1 MKNSEK
7 QGNRRIGKWM
17 IFSAWLLGFA
27 MLMMYFNYFLDK
39 EQNPNQS
46 VYSRVDKSGVT
57 EVVLKR
63 NRYGHYVTSGKMN
76 GVNVQFLLDTGAT
89 DVAIPLYVADRLSLP
104 RGPER
109 RYSTANGMVT
119 AYSTILDSVSIGPIQ
134 VNNVR
139 ASINP
144 GLKGREVLLGMS
156 VLKRIEFTQRGDSL
170 ILRPFT
176 NDQRRQNYN
185 Q

>member
-1 MKNSEK
+1 MNNSEQ

-17 IFSAWLLGFA
+17 VFSAWLLGFA

-46 VYSRVDKSGVT
+46 VYSRVDESGIT

-63 NRYGHYVTSGKMN
+63 NHYGHYVSNGKIN
-76 GVNVQFLLDTGAT
+76 GNTVQFMLDTGAT
-89 DVAIPLYVADRLSLP
+89 DVAIPVAVANKLSLKK
-104 RGPER
+104 GPEK

-119 AYSTILDSVSIGPIQ
+119 AYSTMLDSVTIGPIEIK
-134 VNNVR
+134 NVR

-144 GLKGREVLLGMS
+144 GLRGKEILLGMS
-156 VLKRIEFTQRGDSL
+156 VLKRVEFTQRGDTL

-176 NDQRRQNYN
+176 EN
-185 Q
+185 

>member
-1 MKNSEK
+1 MNNSQQ

-27 MLMMYFNYFLDK
+27 MVTLYFSYFLEK

-46 VYSRVDKSGVT
+46 VYSRQGESGET

-63 NRYGHYVTSGKMN
+63 NRYGHYVVTGSIN
-76 GVNVQFLLDTGAT
+76 AVTVQFMLDTGAT
-89 DVAIPLYVADRLSLP
+89 DVAIPAKIADKLALRK
-104 RGPER
+104 GPEK

-119 AYSTILDSVSIGPIQ
+119 AYSTVLDSVSIGPI
-134 VNNVR
+134 VIENVR

-144 GLKGREVLLGMS
+144 GLKGKQILLGMS
-156 VLKRIEFTQRGDSL
+156 VLKRIEFTQRGDTL
-170 ILRPFT
+170 ILRAP
-176 NDQRRQNYN
+176 
-185 Q
+185 

>member
-1 MKNSEK
+1 MNNSQQ

-27 MLMMYFNYFLDK
+27 MVTLYFSYFLEK

-46 VYSRVDKSGVT
+46 VYSRQGESGET

-63 NRYGHYVTSGKMN
+63 NRYGHYVATGSIN
-76 GVNVQFLLDTGAT
+76 AVTVQFMLDTGAT
-89 DVAIPLYVADRLSLP
+89 DVAIPAKIADKLALSK
-104 RGPER
+104 GPEK

-119 AYSTILDSVSIGPIQ
+119 AYSTVLDSVSIGPI
-134 VNNVR
+134 VIENVR

-144 GLKGREVLLGMS
+144 GLKGKQILLGMS
-156 VLKRIEFTQRGDSL
+156 VLKRIEFTQRGDTL
-170 ILRPFT
+170 ILKAP
-176 NDQRRQNYN
+176 
-185 Q
+185 